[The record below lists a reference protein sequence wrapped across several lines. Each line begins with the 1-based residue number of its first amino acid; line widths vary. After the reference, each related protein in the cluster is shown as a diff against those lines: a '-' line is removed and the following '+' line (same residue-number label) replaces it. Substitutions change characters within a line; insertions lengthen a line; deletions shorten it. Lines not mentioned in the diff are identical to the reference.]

1 MTNFVL
7 VAGAWLG
14 SWAWNDVLPDL
25 RADGHAVHPLTLS
38 GLADKQGVAAG
49 QQTHVED
56 IVDYVERLDL
66 HDVVLVGHSYSGIP
80 AGQAAERIGD
90 RLARVVFVDSNVPAD
105 GESFVSGW
113 PEGRPRIE
121 AAIAANDGFWPPP
134 TAADFAGQGLGDEEI
149 ARIVAGRPRTRAP
162 RSPSRPSCEGRSA
175 RCPRRTSSACS
186 TEPSRAV
193 TWPRS

>member
-49 QQTHVED
+49 QQTHVDD

-90 RLARVVFVDSNVPAD
+90 RLARAVFVDSNVPAD

-113 PEGRPRIE
+113 AEGR
-121 AAIAANDGFWPPP
+121 
-134 TAADFAGQGLGDEEI
+134 AADRGGDRRERQLL
-149 ARIVAGRPRTRAP
+149 APADGGRLRRSGTRRRGDRPDRGGGDPAPGRHAHRAGRPART
-162 RSPSRPSCEGRSA
+162 A
-175 RCPRRTSSACS
+175 RFAARDVHQVPARR
-186 TEPSRAV
+186 SRAG
-193 TWPRS
+193 R